1 MRAERGCRVTSLPFG
16 LLILTSN
23 GQPTSNFRCGSQ
35 ELLQGRLELGL
46 VASRTG
52 KGELIVHDDV
62 SIIFQSSKPFQSHN
76 HAFHPLC
83 FKICALLGKGMKQ
96 RPTTVLLGIIS
107 MISFCLGHAS
117 LEVHQFWKEAIIS
130 WIAIVLPTGTNA
142 TYSPCL
148 RFTLRVRRWGGPSNA
163 LGALLPHFLGKTP
176 CTILHG

>member
-1 MRAERGCRVTSLPFG
+1 MANRLQTLDVDLRNCYKEDLNWALLP
-16 LLILTSN
+16 
-23 GQPTSNFRCGSQ
+23 Q
-35 ELLQGRLELGL
+35 ELE
-46 VASRTG
+46 
-52 KGELIVHDDV
+52 KV
-62 SIIFQSSKPFQSHN
+62 SWLFTAMCPSSFNPPNRFKSHN

-130 WIAIVLPTGTNA
+130 WIAIVLPTGANA
-142 TYSPCL
+142 TYNPCL